1 MQALSAPQ
9 IEWGMK
15 KPDSYILTFQD
26 PHPAPTGDRQEK
38 IKASKEYGRK
48 LQEKVAQWIRDEV
61 LDDKMA
67 VIGEP
72 LIFPFVFVRCPD
84 EGLASRLDRIP
95 GVVSVE
101 PDQEVKSID

>member
-1 MQALSAPQ
+1 MQALQAPQ

-38 IKASKEYGRK
+38 IKASQEYGRK
-48 LQEKVAQWIRDEV
+48 LREKVAQWIRDEG
-61 LDDKMA
+61 LDDEVT

-72 LIFPFVFVRCPD
+72 LIFPFVFVRCP
-84 EGLASRLDRIP
+84 EKLVPRLDRIP